1 MAERGG
7 MERKEIRN
15 CCSKSTQADFNLHIF
30 QGGEQK
36 VQYHVEGGW
45 DVLAV
50 NAVGGIILR
59 GALDREGP
67 GGTIGVAKILGVDRG
82 IPPLTATATLTITLT
97 DVNDSPPLLLPP
109 VTFHVT
115 EDAAP
120 ARLGVLT
127 ATDEDVWAL
136 GHGPPFTFS
145 LASSNPQY
153 IFDLMSLQFD
163 PRKYL
168 SHLFVVAKTNVD
180 NAIH

>member
-1 MAERGG
+1 M
-7 MERKEIRN
+7 
-15 CCSKSTQADFNLHIF
+15 SLTLF

-36 VQYHVEGGW
+36 VQYRVEGGW

-50 NAVGGIILR
+50 NAVGGVILR

-82 IPPLTATATLTITLT
+82 TPPLTATATLTITLT
-97 DVNDSPPLLLPP
+97 DVNDSPPVLLPP

-115 EDAAP
+115 EDAMP

-145 LASSNPQY
+145 LAPSNPQY

-163 PRKYL
+163 PRECTTFYTFCEEMLNEIPLL
-168 SHLFVVAKTNVD
+168 SL
-180 NAIH
+180 